1 MNARSPE
8 DGAPGEIPT
17 IIAAARALEATGR
30 DVVRLDIGEP
40 AFPTPPH
47 IIEAGVRALRDG
59 QTKYVAPQGLAA
71 LREAIA
77 DAERARAVDA
87 DAACVV
93 VTSGAKPMLVF
104 AMLAL
109 LTDGDEVLV
118 PDPGYPGYAAAVAL
132 AGGRAVPYAAARS
145 ADGFRLDVEAI
156 RAQISPRTRAIVV
169 NTPSN
174 PTGAVLDEAE
184 LSALAELAVEHD
196 LRVVSDEVYSAI
208 SFGDLAPPSIAGRP
222 GMPERTIL
230 VNSFS
235 KTYAMTGWRL
245 GYGVVPRDL
254 VRRVVSLV
262 NDCSTCAPAFVQQ
275 AGIAALRGPQVDVE
289 RMRAEYRTRRD
300 ALGAALDR
308 LDGVSASRAAGAFY
322 AFPDVAALL
331 RGGGGDEPWTSAR
344 LARVLLDEYGV
355 ACLPGSAFGRESA
368 ARLRLSFAAPADR
381 IREGVERLARCVSDR
396 LPPRGQEARTTP
408 QATRAPELPAGSVL

>member
-1 MNARSPE
+1 VSTPLPSDAL
-8 DGAPGEIPT
+8 GAVPAL
-17 IIAAARALEATGR
+17 IAAARALEAAGR
-30 DVVRLDIGEP
+30 DIVRLDIGEP

-59 QTKYVAPQGLAA
+59 QTKYVAPQGLLP

-87 DAACVV
+87 DADRIV

-109 LTDGDEVLV
+109 LTEGDEVLV
-118 PDPGYPGYAAAVAL
+118 PDPGYPGYSAAVAL
-132 AGGRAVPYAAARS
+132 AGGRAVPYPSTES
-145 ADGFRLDVEAI
+145 ADGYRLDLAAL
-156 RAQISPRTRAIVV
+156 RARISPRTRAIVV

-174 PTGAVLDEAE
+174 PTGAVLDAAE
-184 LSALAELAVEHD
+184 LSALAELAVEYD
-196 LRVVSDEVYSAI
+196 LRIVSDEVYSAI
-208 SFGDLAPPSIAGRP
+208 SFGDVPPPSIASCP
-222 GMPERTIL
+222 GMAERTIL

-245 GYGVVPRDL
+245 GYGVVPRSL
-254 VRRVVSLV
+254 VRPIVALV
-262 NDCSTCAPAFVQQ
+262 NDCSTCAPPFVQH
-275 AGIAALRGPQVDVE
+275 AGVAALRGPQSEVAW
-289 RMRAEYRTRRD
+289 MRAEYQARRD
-300 ALGAALDR
+300 ALGAG
-308 LDGVSASRAAGAFY
+308 LDGLDGIRGPRAAGAFY

-331 RGGGGDEPWTSAR
+331 PGGEGQDPWSSAD
-344 LARVLLDEYGV
+344 LAGVLLHEYGV

-368 ARLRLSFAAPADR
+368 ARLRLSFASPADR
-381 IREGVERLARCVSDR
+381 ITEGVARLARCVSDR
-396 LPPRGQEARTTP
+396 LTGRGQDARATP